1 MLDEEFDEIFKD
13 SNYVDGEPK
22 EKIAKEKKKK
32 ENKVIVK
39 TCDKLIDKLTFIKPE
54 NKYECGKIY
63 KLVDQF
69 NNTVYIGSTTLTLN
83 LRMNAHRCDMKNEIS
98 STCKEL
104 KEKIGIENITIE
116 LIEEYPCETKLE
128 LEQREN
134 FYIKNNE
141 GIFNKVES
149 GRVGLHY
156 KEYYQQNK
164 ERIKEYYKK
173 PEQKEKQKKWYEKN
187 REKVKQKYREKNNK

>member
-1 MLDEEFDEIFKD
+1 MENQENPKRKLSKKRK
-13 SNYVDGEPK
+13 K
-22 EKIAKEKKKK
+22 EKI
-32 ENKVIVK
+32 IK
-39 TCDKLIDKLTFIKPE
+39 TYDKLIDKLTFIKPE

-63 KLVDQF
+63 RLVDQF

-116 LIEEYPCETKLE
+116 LIEEYPCETKLQ

-134 FYIKNNE
+134 FHIK
-141 GIFNKVES
+141 IT
-149 GRVGLHY
+149 
-156 KEYYQQNK
+156 KEFL
-164 ERIKEYYKK
+164 IKWN
-173 PEQKEKQKKWYEKN
+173 Q
-187 REKVKQKYREKNNK
+187 VV

>member
-13 SNYVDGEPK
+13 SNYVNGEPRKPK
-22 EKIAKEKKKK
+22 EKI
-32 ENKVIVK
+32 
-39 TCDKLIDKLTFIKPE
+39 IKPE

-63 KLVDQF
+63 RLVDQF

-116 LIEEYPCETKLE
+116 LIEEYPCETKLQ

-134 FYIKNNE
+134 FHIKNNE

-156 KEYYQQNK
+156 KEYYEQNK

-173 PEQKEKQKKWYEKN
+173 PEQKEKQKKRYQKNKEKI
-187 REKVKQKYREKNNK
+187 KQKYREKHNK